1 MNPPAAPIPAETFRK
16 APATTGG
23 GAVNIHNLLE
33 PASLLRYFQEYPPEG
48 FSAFHLDSG
57 VPAFST
63 SFDLLTTMEPSV
75 RRKLEIM
82 PLARWWRRFLRPTT
96 CFVGTTVSEYVLLPC
111 TTRPEIFLRDLTTG
125 MSRRYP
131 FLIIKDIPT
140 DATLVG
146 DAAYAYSRRLA
157 DACRENGYVLVE
169 GQALAYVPIDFA
181 STEEFLARMSRS
193 RRKDL
198 RRKLR
203 STSLLEVE
211 EIRTGD
217 ARFQDEA
224 LVAAVYALYL
234 NVYRQSQIHFDLL
247 TASFFKALLRDADNQ
262 GVVFMYR
269 AKGEMVG
276 FNICFVEKGV
286 LVDKYLGFAY
296 PQARNYN
303 LYAVSWFRNLDFALA
318 HDLHHYVAGWTDPEI
333 KRHLGA
339 RFTMTQ
345 HAVYVRNP
353 VLRWI
358 LLPFKRFF
366 EADHRWHADHVPGAH
381 S

>member
-1 MNPPAAPIPAETFRK
+1 MTFPAAPSAIGDGDVTY
-16 APATTGG
+16 
-23 GAVNIHNLLE
+23 HNLLE
-33 PASLLRYFQEYPPEG
+33 PAGLIRCFQEHPPEG
-48 FSAFHLDSG
+48 FSAIHLDCG

-63 SFDLLTTMEPSV
+63 SFDLLTTMEPST
-75 RRKLEIM
+75 RRKVESL
-82 PLARWWRRFLRPTT
+82 PFARWWRRFLRPTT
-96 CFVGTTVSEYVLLPC
+96 CFIGTTVSEYVPLPNSK
-111 TTRPEIFLRDLTTG
+111 PPGIFLRDLTTG
-125 MSRRYP
+125 MPQRYP

-181 STEEFLARMSRS
+181 STEEFLARMSRV

-203 STSLLEVE
+203 SASLLEVE

-224 LVAAVYALYL
+224 LVAAFYALYL
-234 NVYRQSQIHFDLL
+234 NVYRQSRIHFDLL
-247 TASFFKALLRDADNQ
+247 TASFFKALLQDAGDQ
-262 GVVFMYR
+262 GVVFVYR
-269 AKGEMVG
+269 AKGELVA
-276 FNICFVEKGV
+276 FNICFVGKGM
-286 LVDKYLGFAY
+286 LVDKYIGFAY
-296 PQARNYN
+296 PHSRDYN
-303 LYAVSWFRNLDFALA
+303 LYVVSWFRNLAFALA
-318 HDLHHYVAGWTDPEI
+318 HGLRHYVAGWTDPEI

-345 HAVYVRNP
+345 HAVFVRNP
-353 VLRWI
+353 LLRRI
-358 LLPFKRFF
+358 LLQFKSFF
-366 EADHRWHADHVPGAH
+366 EADHRWHSDHVPGAH